1 MLHYYCCYYYC
12 CYCYCYYYYHQLR
25 GNSTLYTRGEVIQ
38 CIAYPNRGYT
48 FDSWYDMV
56 KSLSNP
62 LTLEVSQFGTLTA
75 NFDPTFPPET
85 YLFIILGSI
94 GSSNILGM
102 IQ

>member
-1 MLHYYCCYYYC
+1 
-12 CYCYCYYYYHQLR
+12 
-25 GNSTLYTRGEVIQ
+25 
-38 CIAYPNRGYT
+38 
-48 FDSWYDMV
+48 MV